1 MFAAIEQAGT
11 LDKTKVRDAIAATKM
26 KPSLVIGGEVSFDT
40 DGQIKNDYMMTQNLP
55 DGKVAVIWPST
66 LASQAAIVPIP

>member
-1 MFAAIEQAGT
+1 
-11 LDKTKVRDAIAATKM
+11 M